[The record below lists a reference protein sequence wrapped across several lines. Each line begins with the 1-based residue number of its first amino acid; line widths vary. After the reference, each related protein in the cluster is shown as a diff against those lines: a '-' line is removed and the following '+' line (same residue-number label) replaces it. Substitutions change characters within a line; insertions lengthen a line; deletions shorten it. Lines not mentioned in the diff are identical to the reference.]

1 MNKRLADQL
10 RPLLDKNTVPPI
22 RRDLRRTQIQQLTRD
37 ALNMD
42 ILSRHS
48 VLEHILL
55 QATYLSRWIWLA
67 QAALLTVLFFHGFQG
82 NPFRMFPCIL
92 LIAPCLT
99 LCLLYEVSK
108 SLAFGMW
115 EMEAPCRYSHLQL
128 LTMRL
133 CFLSGTDTVV
143 LLGALLSFRMV
154 GGSLWQFAL
163 YVLLPF
169 FLTSALCLHMIRIYT
184 NRISQ
189 YMVSAI
195 ALLCSGLLII
205 LLFQCSEY
213 LLAHHP
219 ELYEKII
226 LFSTRG
232 ALLLFICSAVRICRR
247 QSWEPDAQ
255 ALKSIS

>member
-1 MNKRLADQL
+1 MNKHPADEL
-10 RPLLDKNTVPPI
+10 RPLLEKNTVPPI
-22 RRDLRRTQIQQLTRD
+22 RSDLRCAQIQLLTHNARS
-37 ALNMD
+37 MD
-42 ILSRHS
+42 ILSRRS
-48 VLEHILL
+48 LLEHILL

-67 QAALLTVLFFHGFQG
+67 QAALLAVLFFYGFQG
-82 NPFRMFPCIL
+82 DPFQMLPCIL
-92 LIAPCLT
+92 LTAPFLT

-115 EMEAPCRYSHLQL
+115 ELEAPCRYSHLQL

-169 FLTSALCLHMIRIYT
+169 FLASAFCLHIIRIQA

-189 YMVSAI
+189 YLVSAI
-195 ALLCSGLLII
+195 ALLFSGLVII
-205 LLFQCSEY
+205 LIFQCNEY
-213 LLAHHP
+213 LLAYHA
-219 ELYEKII
+219 ELYEIII
-226 LFSTRG
+226 LFSTLG
-232 ALLLFICSAVRICRR
+232 SLLLFICCAVRLCKR

-255 ALKSIS
+255 SLKSIS